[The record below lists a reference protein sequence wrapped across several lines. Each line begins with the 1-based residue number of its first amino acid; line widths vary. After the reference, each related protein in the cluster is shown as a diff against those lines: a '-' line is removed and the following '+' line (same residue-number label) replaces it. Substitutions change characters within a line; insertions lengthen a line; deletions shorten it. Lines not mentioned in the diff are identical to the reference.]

1 MLPARSQPWG
11 TRACQSWAA
20 VEMAASSN
28 HGICEILLR
37 SILWRQK
44 TMLHQDLLWDVWVN
58 ASSSFFSFFFEFSI
72 LESANNCLDAR
83 FMMQGWERLPRPV
96 FSRNSLP
103 ALDLLNLPT
112 FFSFSMG
119 PLPRFHLACEV
130 TRCAYSSNGM
140 YFAAGTSEA
149 VWMLFLQLSTVTH
162 VLCNSSNSIG

>member
-96 FSRNSLP
+96 FSRNSPP

-112 FFSFSMG
+112 FFFHFRRALSLAFIWLVRWPDVPTQAMACTLLQEHLRLFECCFYSCPPWHMSF
-119 PLPRFHLACEV
+119 A
-130 TRCAYSSNGM
+130 T
-140 YFAAGTSEA
+140 AAIA
-149 VWMLFLQLSTVTH
+149 
-162 VLCNSSNSIG
+162 

>member
-112 FFSFSMG
+112 FLGPSPSLSFGLWGDQMC
-119 PLPRFHLACEV
+119 LLKQ
-130 TRCAYSSNGM
+130 
-140 YFAAGTSEA
+140 
-149 VWMLFLQLSTVTH
+149 WH
-162 VLCNSSNSIG
+162 VLCCRNIWGCLNAVSTVVHRDTCPLQQQQ